1 MKILNKVL
9 ESVAEHARECYPE
22 ECCGILLAHGLEEPM
37 VTCSLRAENEEILSP
52 SERYILGHRA
62 HLKAVELEAS
72 GQYRIAGYYH
82 SHPGG
87 RARPSVLDLEQAVPG
102 ASYLITAFGGK
113 KAWHSLWRLNGDDLV
128 SEPLEVRE
136 KDGHQKN

>member
-1 MKILNKVL
+1 MRILNKVL

-22 ECCGILLAHGLEEPM
+22 ECCGILLAPGSEPM
-37 VTCSLRAENEEILSP
+37 VTCSLRAENEEIFSP
-52 SERYILGHRA
+52 GERYVLGHRA

-72 GQYRIAGYYH
+72 GRYRIAGYYH
-82 SHPGG
+82 SHPVG
-87 RARPSVLDLEQAVPG
+87 RIRPSVLDVEQAVPG
-102 ASYLITAFGGK
+102 VSYLITTPGGK

-136 KDGHQKN
+136 KDGH